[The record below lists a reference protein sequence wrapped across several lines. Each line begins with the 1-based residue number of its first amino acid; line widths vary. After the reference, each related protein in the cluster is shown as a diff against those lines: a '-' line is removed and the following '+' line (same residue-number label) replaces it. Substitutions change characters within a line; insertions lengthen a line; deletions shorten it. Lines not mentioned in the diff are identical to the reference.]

1 MKFPIYRPRAHE
13 APSVHDDIQRIWHE

>member
-13 APSVHDDIQRIWHE
+13 PPSVHDDIQRIWQE